1 MNYNKQEIKKGI
13 NVHTINTKTFKTDL
27 IAVFLTTKL
36 TREDVTKNAII
47 PMMLKKGSTKLE
59 STEEINKELEEM
71 YGAGFD
77 CGIDKTGDNQVLKFY
92 LEIIDGKYLPKEENL
107 ISKGLH
113 TILEIVF
120 NPKLENNAFKKDYI
134 ETEKEKL
141 KIIIEGKQDNKSQYA
156 NLRCQEEMYKNTPFG
171 LYKYGYI
178 EDIEGIDANNLYKF
192 YTKLISECKIDIFV
206 SGDIDKDKIINIIN
220 EDENM
225 QKLNE
230 REPVFNKKNMPFE
243 KHNGKEII
251 ESADVTQGNLVLGL
265 VIDEDCKKERYTAI
279 VYNAIL
285 GGSATSKMFQIVREK
300 HSLAYTASSNYLRH
314 KNSIFVR
321 CGIEID
327 NYEKT
332 LNLIKEQIEDMKKGN
347 FTDTDI
353 NNAKTGIVSIIKM
366 IPEEQDTQITY
377 YLGQDLA
384 EHKMTFEEY
393 EENINKITKQDII
406 NFATKVSIDTIY
418 FLKN

>member
-1 MNYNKQEIKKGI
+1 MEYKKQEIKKGI
-13 NVHTINTKTFKTDL
+13 NLHLIKTNSFKTDL
-27 IAVFLTTKL
+27 ISVFITTKL
-36 TREDVTKNAII
+36 TRENVTKNAIL
-47 PMMLKKGSTKLE
+47 PMILRKGSKNLNNI
-59 STEEINKELEEM
+59 EEINKSLEEM
-71 YGAGFD
+71 YGAEFN
-77 CGIDKTGDNQVLKFY
+77 CGVDKTGDNQVLKFY
-92 LEIIDGKYLPKEENL
+92 LETIDNKYLPEQEDL
-107 ISKGLH
+107 ILKGINTL
-113 TILEIVF
+113 LEIIF
-120 NPKLENNAFKKDYI
+120 EPKIENNAFKVEFVD
-134 ETEKEKL
+134 TEKEKL
-141 KIIIEGKQDNKSQYA
+141 KIIIEGKKDNKAKYA
-156 NLRCQEEMYKNTPFG
+156 TLRCQEEMYKDKPFG

-178 EDIEGIDANNLYKF
+178 EDIDGLNAENLYEYYK
-192 YTKLISECKIDIFV
+192 KLIAECKIDIFISGNIEEEKIKEIV
-206 SGDIDKDKIINIIN
+206 SKNENIN
-220 EDENM
+220 
-225 QKLNE
+225 KLNE
-230 REPVFNKKNMPFE
+230 RNPIYETKNIMLE
-243 KHNGKEII
+243 KTNEKEVI
-251 ESADVTQGNLVLGL
+251 ETADVTQGNLVLGL
-265 VIDEDCKKERYTAI
+265 SISEESKKEKYIAV

-300 HSLAYTASSNYLRH
+300 HSLAYTAASNYLRH
-314 KNSIFVR
+314 KNSIFIR

-327 NYEKT
+327 NYKKT
-332 LNLIKEQIEDMKKGN
+332 VELIKEQIEDMKKGN